1 MAIVFRDYGKRVGDA
16 LRKLLLD
23 EFTGIP
29 TVFVDRDNYRSV
41 PYSHFGLIPGDA
53 KLLQS
58 YQGGS
63 LREYE
68 YTIRYYL
75 RKPRG
80 TGYYKSN
87 VFDLLSRKS
96 ERLIRLIDINNKH
109 QDADMFFGEVDLT
122 FGTISEPFGN
132 VIAYR
137 WHNGRVENIDFD
149 PPRTDKEDKRDLQIM
164 EAQFLCNVMEIN

>member
-68 YTIRYYL
+68 YTIRY
-75 RKPRG
+75 
-80 TGYYKSN
+80 
-87 VFDLLSRKS
+87 
-96 ERLIRLIDINNKH
+96 
-109 QDADMFFGEVDLT
+109 
-122 FGTISEPFGN
+122 
-132 VIAYR
+132 
-137 WHNGRVENIDFD
+137 
-149 PPRTDKEDKRDLQIM
+149 
-164 EAQFLCNVMEIN
+164 